1 MPETH
6 SMLLVPPHRGS
17 GPLTPAQL
25 TRARLCLAWQDLTEV
40 AEHADLLPT
49 AARAHVAQALAHLCE
64 AKALVERLA
73 PADAEVLA

>member
-1 MPETH
+1 MRH
-6 SMLLVPPHRGS
+6 GHASR
-17 GPLTPAQL
+17 PA
-25 TRARLCLAWQDLTEV
+25 RLAWQDLTEV